1 MTEIRDL
8 HHLLPDKHKMIS
20 ETDTDDCDDVFA
32 YPTTDGVVNDATE
45 HERQTD
51 HHDEIF
57 ILIRIIYFFEESSMS
72 QKYNLH
78 Q

>member
-1 MTEIRDL
+1 MIVMMYL
-8 HHLLPDKHKMIS
+8 HTPQQMEL
-20 ETDTDDCDDVFA
+20 
-32 YPTTDGVVNDATE
+32 VNDATE
-45 HERQTD
+45 HERQPD

-57 ILIRIIYFFEESSMS
+57 ILIRIIYFFEELSMS